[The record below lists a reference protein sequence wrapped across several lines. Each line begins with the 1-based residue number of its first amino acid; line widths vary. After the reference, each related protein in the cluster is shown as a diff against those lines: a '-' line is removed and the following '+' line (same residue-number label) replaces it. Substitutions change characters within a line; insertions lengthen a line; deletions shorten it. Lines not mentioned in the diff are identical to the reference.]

1 MFKIP
6 LCIDVIAADEQAEM
20 LEDMG
25 IETSGDIWNDP
36 TFTVCF
42 YKIDAIMPDLRSR
55 NKNHLPAWCVVIWF
69 ISANTT
75 WQPLWIGLRLCLNL
89 KA

>member
-6 LCIDVIAADEQAEM
+6 LCLEVIAGDEQTEM

-25 IETSGDIWNDP
+25 ISSNTDLWEEP

-42 YKIDAIMPDLRSR
+42 YKIDAIMADIRSTA
-55 NKNHLPAWCVVIWF
+55 KKPLTCVVCGE
-69 ISANTT
+69 
-75 WQPLWIGLRLCLNL
+75 LVYLVKIGMTDLVERI
-89 KA
+89 AVVSQ

>member
-6 LCIDVIAADEQAEM
+6 LCLEVIAADEQTEM

-42 YKIDAIMPDLRSR
+42 YKIDAIMADLRSTR
-55 NKNHLPAWCVVIWF
+55 QKPLTCVVCGD
-69 ISANTT
+69 
-75 WQPLWIGLRLCLNL
+75 LVYLCKLDMATL
-89 KA
+89 VDRIAAVSQ

>member
-6 LCIDVIAADEQAEM
+6 LCLEVIAGDELTSK

-25 IETSGDIWNDP
+25 IEMNGDIWNDP

-42 YKIDAIMPDLRSR
+42 YKIDAIMPDERSTR
-55 NKNHLPAWCVVIWF
+55 QKPITCVVCGD
-69 ISANTT
+69 
-75 WQPLWIGLRLCLNL
+75 LVYLCKLDMATL
-89 KA
+89 VDRIAAVSI

>member
-6 LCIDVIAADEQAEM
+6 LCLEVIAADEQTEM

-42 YKIDAIMPDLRSR
+42 YKIDAIMPDLRSTR
-55 NKNHLPAWCVVIWF
+55 QKPLTCVVCGD
-69 ISANTT
+69 
-75 WQPLWIGLRLCLNL
+75 LVYLCKLDMATL
-89 KA
+89 VDRIAAVSQ